1 MKTLDF
7 QKNDNNFRNSLNNEN
22 VIHRLSLGPSDL
34 SSLSRDIALETM
46 KMGDIFPAYY
56 SMNNIPLDVFYK
68 AETPCEVIAININD
82 LYDILKV
89 RLNYIGRLR

>member
-7 QKNDNNFRNSLNNEN
+7 NKNDNNFRNSLDNEN
-22 VIHRLSLGPSDL
+22 LINRLSQGPSDT
-34 SSLSRDIALETM
+34 SSISRDIVLETM

-56 SMNNIPLDVFYK
+56 SINNIPLDVFFK
-68 AETPCEVIAININD
+68 GETPCEVIAININD

-89 RLNYIGRLR
+89 KYNN